1 MTNGWNRDAFV
12 GGHPEGPVGRGQ
24 GFHAVAG
31 GEAELCGEA
40 LGMDMVHEQTE
51 AAVGQYSADLVLR
64 KESTNRIVVVE
75 NM

>member
-1 MTNGWNRDAFV
+1 MDGIGTLSSADIRKVRSDEAKDFTLWL
-12 GGHPEGPVGRGQ
+12 E
-24 GFHAVAG
+24 
-31 GEAELCGEA
+31 EKAELCGEA